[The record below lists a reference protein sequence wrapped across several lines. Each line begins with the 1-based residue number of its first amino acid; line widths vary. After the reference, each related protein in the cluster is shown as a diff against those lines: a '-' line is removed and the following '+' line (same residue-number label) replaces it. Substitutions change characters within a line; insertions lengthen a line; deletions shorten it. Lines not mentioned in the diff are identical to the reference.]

1 MRTVLFAIET
11 SDPDGAEK
19 MLLSLA
25 DALDKTLY
33 RPVACLLQPGWLADE
48 AKAHGYPTYVLPLK
62 HTVDVPWLRQALRL
76 MKAEGVDL
84 IHAHEFAMNTY
95 GALLSALTRVPCITT
110 IHGKNYS
117 SDRWHRR
124 AAYRLVARRT
134 KMIAVSDDIKNFLA
148 TTVGVSWRYITT
160 IANGIHIERYAATD
174 AARARLRAELGLSMH
189 QPVVG
194 SIGRL
199 EPVKGHA
206 YLLEAARSV
215 CERHP
220 DAVFVLAGQGQ
231 LRESLAR
238 QANALGLDRNVR
250 FLGYRD
256 DVATVLAALDIFAL
270 PSLSEGLPLSLLEAM
285 AAGKP
290 IVASDV
296 GGIPE
301 VIRDG
306 ESGLLA
312 RPAAPTELA
321 DRILTLIEDPSRA
334 RGLADNAR
342 AIVSARFGMAAMVS
356 AYENLYRQMSPRH

>member
-48 AKAHGYPTYVLPLK
+48 AKARGYPTYVLPLK
-62 HTVDVPWLRQALRL
+62 HTVDVPWVRQALRL

-95 GALLSALTRVPCITT
+95 GALLSALTGVPCITT

-134 KMIAVSDDIKNFLA
+134 KMIAVSDDIKRFLA
-148 TTVGVSWRYITT
+148 TAVGVSARYITT

-174 AARARLRAELGLSMH
+174 AARAQLRSELGVSMH

-194 SIGRL
+194 AIGRL

-206 YLLEAARSV
+206 HLLEAARLV
-215 CERHP
+215 CARHP
-220 DAVFVLAGQGQ
+220 DAVFALAGQGQ

-238 QANALGLDRNVR
+238 QADALGIGRNVR

-256 DVATVLAALDIFAL
+256 DVAAVLAALDIFVL

-290 IVASDV
+290 VVASNV

-312 RPAAPTELA
+312 RPAEPTELA
-321 DRILTLIEDPSRA
+321 DRILTLLDDNTRA
-334 RGLADNAR
+334 HALAEKAK
-342 AIVSARFGMAAMVS
+342 AIVSARFGMAAMVG
-356 AYENLYRQMSPRH
+356 AYERLYRQLLPRH

>member
-1 MRTVLFAIET
+1 
-11 SDPDGAEK
+11 

-25 DALDKTLY
+25 DAQDKTAY
-33 RPVACLLQPGWLADE
+33 RPVTCLLQPGWLADE
-48 AKAHGYPTYVLPLK
+48 ARARGYPTYVLPLTR
-62 HTVDVPWLRQALRL
+62 TVDASWTRQALNLIKSER
-76 MKAEGVDL
+76 VDL

-95 GALLSALTRVPCITT
+95 GALLSTLAHVPCVTT

-134 KMIAVSDDIKNFLA
+134 KMIAVSDDIRNFLA
-148 TTVGVSWRYITT
+148 TAVGVSAHRITT

-174 AARARLRAELGLSMH
+174 AARVQLRTELGLSMH
-189 QPVVG
+189 QPVIG

-199 EPVKGHA
+199 ELVKGHA
-206 YLLEAARSV
+206 HLLDAARLV
-215 CERHP
+215 CARYP
-220 DAVFVLAGQGQ
+220 DAIFVLAGQGQ
-231 LRESLAR
+231 LHEALAR
-238 QANALGLDRNVR
+238 QAETLGIGRNVR

-256 DVATVLAALDIFAL
+256 DVAAVLAGLDIFAL

-290 IVASDV
+290 VIASNV

-306 ESGLLA
+306 DSGLLA

-321 DRILTLIEDPSRA
+321 DGILTLLADRLRA
-334 RGLADNAR
+334 RAMAENAR
-342 AIVSARFGMAAMVS
+342 AIVSARFGMGAMVN
-356 AYENLYRQMSPRH
+356 AYEGLYRQLLARH